1 VAAFAENQTPPVRVG
16 LATGEM
22 VSVFGDL
29 YGPDVNLAARLVAV
43 AEPDTVVVSQRTRDG
58 APDFGFDA
66 LPARPLKGFPDPIT
80 SYNSSRR
87 MAPARRCG
95 YRHRGQRRDSRRTVT
110 KRGKSRLPQ
119 PSTQERNHR

>member
-1 VAAFAENQTPPVRVG
+1 MIGDAAMFVTEQPGDACRIALNLVAAFTEDQTPPVRVG

-29 YGPDVNLAARLVAV
+29 YGLDVNLAARLVAV

-66 LPARPLKGFPDPIT
+66 LPPRPLKGFPDPIT
-80 SYNSSRR
+80 PYKLVSSHG
-87 MAPARRCG
+87 ARAAL
-95 YRHRGQRRDSRRTVT
+95 
-110 KRGKSRLPQ
+110 RLPS
-119 PSTQERNHR
+119 PGVAER